1 MDIVEQATFSQQDV
15 KIHSREYVFRGFVQV
30 EKVSLQHRMFNQND
44 FIPQIQ
50 RELIQR
56 KTAAG
61 VLLYNDTQQRFALI
75 EQFRVGAI
83 DDPDSPWQLEII
95 AGVLD
100 GDESLK
106 AAFAAKVWKS
116 LVVRLMSSSMYLAF
130 IHRLAHVLKCFIF
143 MLLRLTYQSMV
154 VYMVLRMR
162 AKIFNCIFLTI
173 TSCSRCLLMV
183 VSKMRL

>member
-1 MDIVEQATFSQQDV
+1 M
-15 KIHSREYVFRGFVQV
+15 FRGFVQV

-61 VLLYNDTQQRFALI
+61 VLLYNDAQQRFALI

-100 GDESLK
+100 GDESP
-106 AAFAAKVWKS
+106 AVFAVKVWKS
-116 LVVRLMSSSMYLAF
+116 LVVRLMNSSIYLAF

-154 VYMVLRMR
+154 VYGL
-162 AKIFNCIFLTI
+162 ADEGENIQLHIFDI
-173 TSCSRCLLMV
+173 TSCSRFCSWSSQKCACDYGVTMV
-183 VSKMRL
+183 KSKN

>member
-83 DDPDSPWQLEII
+83 DDPDS
-95 AGVLD
+95 
-100 GDESLK
+100 K
-106 AAFAAKVWKS
+106 
-116 LVVRLMSSSMYLAF
+116 
-130 IHRLAHVLKCFIF
+130 
-143 MLLRLTYQSMV
+143 
-154 VYMVLRMR
+154 
-162 AKIFNCIFLTI
+162 
-173 TSCSRCLLMV
+173 TSRGL
-183 VSKMRL
+183 